1 MVDDTGADCVCGSCA
16 DSILRPGRLDA
27 QGQLSVY
34 LLSLKAVCET
44 GKDMPYPE
52 DLTSDVLQKQAAP
65 SYRMHAFRREPVE
78 LGRF

>member
-1 MVDDTGADCVCGSCA
+1 
-16 DSILRPGRLDA
+16 
-27 QGQLSVY
+27 VY